1 MEDKRKIESEED
13 YWHEFSG
20 NGTSD
25 TKTIEAF
32 KFALDT
38 RKFEIELYWKRTA
51 YFWTFISVVFTGFGL
66 LQWEKTGADTGIPDG
81 LNGTIQFF
89 LACFGFLLSFS
100 WYFTNRGSKQWQ
112 ENWEHHVDQLEDKVT
127 GPLYKTVLKR
137 RLPKDQP
144 KTDFKSERE
153 RRLAFLDF
161 YIAGPSAHSVSKIN
175 QVISLYV
182 TFLWCVLLIYT
193 IWGNSGFGLDRY
205 TGFVLV
211 VTLLTAL
218 YIGFMG
224 RTSFGPHGNYATV
237 RSSSIVEK
245 KDEQI
250 S

>member
-13 YWHEFSG
+13 YWNEFSG

-25 TKTIEAF
+25 SKTIEAF
-32 KFALDT
+32 RFALDT
-38 RKFEIELYWKRTA
+38 RKFEIDLYWKRTA

-112 ENWEHHVDQLEDKVT
+112 ENWEHHVDQLEDRIT

-137 RLPKDQP
+137 RLPQHQP
-144 KTDFKSERE
+144 ESDFKSLTDL
-153 RRLAFLDF
+153 RLAKIDFLV
-161 YIAGPSAHSVSKIN
+161 AGPSAHSVSKIN
-175 QVISLYV
+175 QIISLYV
-182 TFLWCVLLIYT
+182 TFLWCVLLVYAIFGNNNFTWNFYT
-193 IWGNSGFGLDRY
+193 VV
-205 TGFVLV
+205 VLV
-211 VTLLTAL
+211 TTLVTAQ
-218 YIGFMG
+218 YIAFFA
-224 RTSFGPHGNYATV
+224 RTSFGPHGHYAEV
-237 RSSSIVEK
+237 RKSTILKNNVE
-245 KDEQI
+245 